1 MKSSHPSIEKLRR
14 TTSHV
19 SPEINPVK
27 TNDSGFGSNRTG
39 RRVRKQSATHHSD
52 TAAIDR
58 LDQRPSRS
66 PCLTRLT
73 VNTGDKVVIIKT
85 AEIDAIESAGNYV
98 AVQAGKESF
107 ILRETLS
114 ALEAQLDT
122 KKFLRISRSAIVN
135 LDRVKELLPMF
146 KGEHVMVLHS
156 GKHLTMTR
164 RLREVERALR
174 FS

>member
-1 MKSSHPSIEKLRR
+1 M
-14 TTSHV
+14 
-19 SPEINPVK
+19 
-27 TNDSGFGSNRTG
+27 TNDSNFGFKHTG
-39 RRVRKQSATHHSD
+39 QRVRKQPANHHLD
-52 TAAIDR
+52 TAARDR
-58 LDQRPSRS
+58 LDERPGRS

-73 VNTGDKVVIIKT
+73 VNTGDKVVILKT
-85 AEIDAIESAGNYV
+85 ADIDAIESAGNYV

-135 LDRVKELLPMF
+135 LDRVKELLPLF
-146 KGEHVMVLHS
+146 KGEHVMVLHN
-156 GKHLTMTR
+156 GKHIAMTLG
-164 RLREVERALR
+164 LREAERALK